1 MAKKLTPALIEV
13 IAERFRALGEPTRL
27 HILNTLRRGEHTV
40 SELAMATGLSQA
52 NLSKHLQ
59 VLLAQGF
66 LSRRKEGL
74 FAYYSLADSSVFE
87 LCDLM
92 CARLE
97 TEAAARRQVLG
108 RR

>member
-1 MAKKLTPALIEV
+1 MALATSWA
-13 IAERFRALGEPTRL
+13 
-27 HILNTLRRGEHTV
+27 ILCGFSGYFSFGHGAFFGAGMYA
-40 SELAMATGLSQA
+40 SA

-74 FAYYSLADSSVFE
+74 FAYYSLADASVFE